1 MFKLIDNYFSWSKVV
16 FSLLFMFKWSPFFWT
31 MIQNIGFMEKIIKNY
46 KNKTT
51 NQFKILTLQS
61 I

>member
-1 MFKLIDNYFSWSKVV
+1 
-16 FSLLFMFKWSPFFWT
+16 
-31 MIQNIGFMEKIIKNY
+31 MIQNIGFKEKIIKNY
-46 KNKTT
+46 ENKTT